1 MASLMDYYASKFFN
15 HEPVPDAP
23 GAAYNDMMT
32 NQQDPGLNALY
43 RLRMASDP
51 TSTDPQPAS
60 PVNPSIQDKISQMIG
75 SMNSDKGSFFD
86 SPLVALA
93 AGLFDNAG
101 KSTGEA
107 LSQGL
112 VGAMNV
118 RKAQQAQD
126 IQRLHYLA
134 YLSDVSGRGDN
145 KSVWVTNSKTNQ
157 KAQVPMATAQRM
169 VAESPDWVLGEPVNT
184 KSTNLQHGSI
194 TVSGEE
200 AARLSGGKFKGSGQS
215 VVVPTVFDPST
226 GLTEYKWDQA
236 GGQKETGGTAPKPP
250 TGTDLMRSRS
260 IARRLL
266 GVPESGIFT
275 QLPGNTK
282 VAQQGEDIVKLA
294 TQLHKNA
301 GYEGNV
307 TDFVEEALRMKAA
320 EWKQQGLSYGWQT
333 NNPSGT
339 NPPTPKKSGL

>member
-184 KSTNLQHGSI
+184 KSTNLQHVQREMTIEDARRINPNYKGTGT
-194 TVSGEE
+194 TVTQFG
-200 AARLSGGKFKGSGQS
+200 
-215 VVVPTVFDPST
+215 TFDPST
-226 GLTEYKWDQA
+226 GQTVWDPDSMVGKKDA
-236 GGQKETGGTAPKPP
+236 GAIAPKPP